1 MNRTEQRMEALEQQ
15 VRGQRRWNRALG
27 AVIVV
32 GGLLAATSSPS
43 VPEVVQAKKF
53 EVVND
58 QGKVIVRMNAV
69 KHDGEQYGFITTRGR
84 NGQSL
89 VEIGATVMGEGQV
102 KTQNGRGGTLVTLA
116 ANAEGNGFIKT
127 QNGEGGTM
135 VAIAA
140 TVGGE
145 GVIKT
150 QNGNGQ
156 TLVQLGT
163 TVEGEGMIKTQNGKG
178 GTLVKIGTYR
188 GNRGGYVE
196 TFDQRGAPTSEIP
209 EDS

>member
-1 MNRTEQRMEALEQQ
+1 MNRTEQRLEALEQQ

-89 VEIGATVMGEGQV
+89 VEIGATVKGEGQV

-178 GTLVKIGTYR
+178 GTLVKIGTYT
-188 GNRGGYVE
+188 GNRGGSVE
-196 TFDQRGAPTSEIP
+196 TFDPRGAPTSEIP